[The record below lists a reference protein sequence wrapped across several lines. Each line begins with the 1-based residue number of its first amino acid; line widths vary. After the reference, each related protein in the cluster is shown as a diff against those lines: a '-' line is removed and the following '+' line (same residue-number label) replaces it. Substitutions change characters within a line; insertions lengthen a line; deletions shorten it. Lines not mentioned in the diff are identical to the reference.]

1 MPILS
6 SGLNV
11 YLSINNIMEPNL
23 NWFKAP
29 EGHFWYQAP
38 HVDEPPPYQEE
49 GFEQIGFGFSHAP
62 APKTRDEMRKF
73 VQVCFMGKNDEIWW
87 QGDYLSDFPF
97 FAKLDDQD
105 LADWNAWLAEKEE
118 QLNDFLDEA
127 IKKCTTQA
135 EIMKDAQGYAVL
147 HDIHGKDLDDEYRKG
162 LIEVKNPLDKK
173 Q

>member
-29 EGHFWYQAP
+29 DGHFWYQAP
-38 HVDEPPPYQEE
+38 HKDQPPPYKEE
-49 GFEQIGFGFSHAP
+49 GFDKVGFGFSHAP
-62 APKTRDEMRKF
+62 VPQTREEMKEF
-73 VQVCFMGKNDEIWW
+73 VNVCFLGKDEKIWW

-97 FAKLDDQD
+97 FATLDKQD
-105 LADWNAWLAEKEE
+105 LNDWHKWLEE
-118 QLNDFLDEA
+118 NENELNDFLDEGLRRCA
-127 IKKCTTQA
+127 TQA
-135 EIMKDAQGYAVL
+135 EIMKDAQGYAVVTTE
-147 HDIHGKDLDDEYRKG
+147 KDPDDDSNNTKYLR
-162 LIEVKNPLDKK
+162 VDNPLEKK